1 MILDFHSLRC
11 VYRDRLLIFLHIH
24 TGKIFGSHTE
34 TALLWSLC
42 YIGPRYN
49 GVAVYRVNDSSTV
62 GVCSLIHTA
71 GVATKSSL
79 FHFFNYNL

>member
-42 YIGPRYN
+42 YIGPR
-49 GVAVYRVNDSSTV
+49 VNDSSTV